1 MERRGCGPT
10 RSRQLD
16 PEQIYKAAG
25 VLFLSL
31 DADLNPVVLLAQERR
46 DGRDAWIDI
55 GGRREV
61 DDTSALMTAQRE
73 LSEETGG
80 QLALAEE
87 QVVRKLWC
95 GRCKY
100 VLFLAYLDLEAIRSY
115 VPTETLPA
123 LQWFKL
129 EQLLFRTDTIEMHDR
144 LRRLVEV
151 M

>member
-1 MERRGCGPT
+1 MERRGCGPV
-10 RSRQLD
+10 RARECD
-16 PEQIYKAAG
+16 PERMYKAAG

-31 DADLNPVVLLAQERR
+31 DADLDTVVLLAQETR

-61 DDTSALMTAQRE
+61 DDTSSLVTAQRE
-73 LSEETGG
+73 LTEETGG
-80 QLALAEE
+80 QLSLIQE
-87 QVVRKLWC
+87 QIVRKLWC

-100 VLFLAYLDLEAIRSY
+100 VLFLAYLEFDAIRSY
-115 VPTETLPA
+115 RPTETLPA

-144 LRRLVEV
+144 LHRLVEV